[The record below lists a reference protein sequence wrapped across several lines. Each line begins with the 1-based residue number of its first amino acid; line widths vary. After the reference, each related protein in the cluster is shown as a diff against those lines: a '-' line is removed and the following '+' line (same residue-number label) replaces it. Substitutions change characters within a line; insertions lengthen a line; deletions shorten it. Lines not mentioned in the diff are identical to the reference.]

1 MKKTLSIVA
10 LSALCSTP
18 ALAQVNVANIV
29 DMELLTH
36 TELSQKLKDG
46 WTSVILVTGG
56 TEERGPQDVLGGHT
70 MMAHSHAS
78 MIARKLGKTLVA
90 PVLPIAVNATGLNAN
105 REMADQ
111 AGAMQMPAEVFKQVQ
126 LAEIDSLA
134 RSGFKDIYV
143 MGDHGG
149 GQAEMKDAAEEMD
162 KKWSAKGTRVYYVS
176 DFYNKTHD
184 DVDMYFYEHKL
195 PIGGHG
201 AMLETSI
208 MLYLEPSPG
217 AWVRPIYKTM
227 PFDPTGQTPEQWK
240 AARDARMARQAAIAA
255 GQTPAPAAGR
265 GGGGGRGAADPNAP
279 PRVNNG
285 VTGDPTK
292 STKEIGKDLIDI
304 IVNNG
309 VNEIKKMTAERR
321 GAAPRSNS
329 LAGGARRARLPVPPP
344 RSIPAAF
351 FHNDVVQAFRPAHTA
366 DLKVR
371 TTSSLAPPTL

>member
-1 MKKTLSIVA
+1 MKKTLSLIA
-10 LSALCSTP
+10 LSALCAAP

-46 WTSVILVTGG
+46 WTSVLLVTGG
-56 TEERGPQDVLGGHT
+56 TEERGPQDVLGGHN
-70 MMAHSHAS
+70 MMAHSHAD

-90 PVLPIAVNATGLNAN
+90 PVLPIAVNATGLNAS

-111 AGAMQMPAEVFKQVQ
+111 AGAMQMPADVFKQVQ

-149 GQAEMKDAAEEMD
+149 GQAEMKEAAEAMD
-162 KKWSAKGTRVYYVS
+162 KKWSATGTRVYYVS

-184 DVDMYFYEHKL
+184 DVDMYLFEHKL
-195 PIGGHG
+195 PIAGHG

-255 GQTPAPAAGR
+255 GQTPPPAAGR
-265 GGGGGRGAADPNAP
+265 GGGGRGAADPNAP

-285 VTGDPTK
+285 VTGDPRP

-309 VNEIKKMTAERR
+309 TNEIKKMTAERR
-321 GAAPRSNS
+321 GMAS
-329 LAGGARRARLPVPPP
+329 
-344 RSIPAAF
+344 
-351 FHNDVVQAFRPAHTA
+351 
-366 DLKVR
+366 K
-371 TTSSLAPPTL
+371 

>member
-1 MKKTLSIVA
+1 MKNTLLLLAV
-10 LSALCSTP
+10 SALAAAP
-18 ALAQVNVANIV
+18 ALAQVNTANIV
-29 DMELLTH
+29 DLELLTH

-46 WTSVILVTGG
+46 WTSVLLVTGG

-70 MMAHSHAS
+70 MMAHSHAD
-78 MIARKLGKTLVA
+78 MIAKKLGKTLGA
-90 PVLPIAVNATGLNAN
+90 PVLPIAVNATGLNAS

-111 AGAMQMPAEVFKQVQ
+111 PGAMQVPADVFKQIQ

-184 DVDMYFYEHKL
+184 DVDMYLYEHKL
-195 PIGGHG
+195 PIAGHG
-201 AMLETSI
+201 AMMETSE
-208 MLYLEPSPG
+208 MLYLEPVAG
-217 AWVRPIYKTM
+217 MYVRPSYKTV

-240 AARDARMARQAAIAA
+240 AARDARDR
-255 GQTPAPAAGR
+255 GETPQRGGGAGR
-265 GGGGGRGAADPNAP
+265 GRANDPNAA

-285 VTGDPTK
+285 LTGDPHP

-304 IVNNG
+304 TVNNT
-309 VNEIKKMTAERR
+309 VNEVKKLLAQTR
-321 GAAPRSNS
+321 G
-329 LAGGARRARLPVPPP
+329 
-344 RSIPAAF
+344 
-351 FHNDVVQAFRPAHTA
+351 
-366 DLKVR
+366 K
-371 TTSSLAPPTL
+371 TSQ